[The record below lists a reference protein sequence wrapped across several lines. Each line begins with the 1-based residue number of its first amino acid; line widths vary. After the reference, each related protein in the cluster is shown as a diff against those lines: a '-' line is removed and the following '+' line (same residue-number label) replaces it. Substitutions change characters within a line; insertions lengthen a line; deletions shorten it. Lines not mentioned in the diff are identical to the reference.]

1 METNSQGHLARRF
14 LFSTSAGY
22 GHFHPLVP
30 LARALQEAG
39 HEVAFAVRP
48 LLQSRVEAA
57 GFTCFTV
64 GGERDKDPEYQQFKA
79 LQQTMP
85 VSLETE
91 LFTYPRL
98 FCGIAPR
105 LRTPSMVE
113 ICRSWQPDMIIRE
126 AGEYSAVIAAE
137 YLGLPHAVVSF
148 AAALK
153 AMPVFERSAAEQL
166 DPIRRSWGLAAD
178 PALTSLYRYLYL
190 AYSPP
195 SFGLH
200 DVGLP
205 GVTGSIPPTIHF
217 IRPQFFD
224 QADNESLPAWVTRL
238 PAQPTVYVTL
248 GTEVNKEP
256 DLYPGVLQTIIAG
269 LRDAP
274 INLIVTLGRD
284 KDPADFGPQ
293 PANVHIERYIP
304 QSLLL
309 HHCDLMVMH
318 GGSNSLLA
326 ALDIDLPL
334 VVVPLI
340 ADQFFNAHIT
350 QTMRLGQV
358 VQRGQLTPTSIRAAV
373 EEVLANPIYRQ
384 NAARLQA
391 EMHAL
396 PDQEYAV
403 GLVERVAAERE
414 AVLNTGLTATL

>member
-1 METNSQGHLARRF
+1 
-14 LFSTSAGY
+14 
-22 GHFHPLVP
+22 
-30 LARALQEAG
+30 
-39 HEVAFAVRP
+39 VAFAARP
-48 LLQSRVEAA
+48 PLRSRLEAA
-57 GFTCFTV
+57 GFIFFLV
-64 GGERDKDPEYQQFKA
+64 GGDREADPEYQQFKTQ
-79 LQQTMP
+79 LQTMP
-85 VSLETE
+85 VGLETE
-91 LFTYPRL
+91 LLSYPRL
-98 FCGIAPR
+98 FCGIGPR
-105 LRTPSMVE
+105 LRTPSLVE
-113 ICRSWQPDMIIRE
+113 ICRSWQPDMLIRE

-148 AAALK
+148 TAALK
-153 AMPVFERSAAEQL
+153 AMPVFEQSAAEQL
-166 DPIRRSWGLAAD
+166 DPIRRSWGLAPD

-195 SFGLH
+195 SFSLH
-200 DVGLP
+200 DLGEP
-205 GVTGSIPPTIHF
+205 GVAGAIPSTTNF

-224 QADNESLPAWVTRL
+224 QAGNESLPDWVTRL
-238 PAQPTVYVTL
+238 SAQPTVYVTL

-309 HHCDLMVMH
+309 RHCDLMVMH

-326 ALDIDLPL
+326 ALDTGLPL

-350 QTMRLGQV
+350 QSMRLGQV
-358 VQRGQLTPTSIRAAV
+358 VQRKQLTPARIRAAV
-373 EEVLANPIYRQ
+373 EEVLANPIYQQ

-391 EMHAL
+391 EMHGL
-396 PDQEYAV
+396 PDQQYAV
-403 GLVERVAAERE
+403 ELVERVAAEHE
-414 AVLNTGLTATL
+414 AVLNTGLGVTP